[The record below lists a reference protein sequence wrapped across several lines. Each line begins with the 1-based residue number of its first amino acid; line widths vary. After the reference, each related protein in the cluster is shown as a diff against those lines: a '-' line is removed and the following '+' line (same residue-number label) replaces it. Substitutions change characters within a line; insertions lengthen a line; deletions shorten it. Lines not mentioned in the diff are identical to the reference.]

1 MLFIFRTRIRLT
13 SGFQPWW
20 RHDRTAAV
28 GCKQVLARCSH
39 FRPPPRYPSN
49 RASSWD
55 EVRKQG
61 HANGPPPRRRRYGE
75 VSPELSAKAE
85 ASRQPARRSSKS
97 EGGKRRA
104 RERVGESGGEARQRA
119 QRATRPERAG
129 EAASERAW
137 GCRGAKQD
145 SERQRATRPERAG
158 EAARER
164 ACRGVPGGEAPRTR
178 MRPPRLERG
187 TLGLEGRC
195 SIQLSYGRVEALILA
210 QSPVM
215 NGAAGVVPWGRRDV

>member
-1 MLFIFRTRIRLT
+1 MTMLFIFRTRIRLT

-119 QRATRPERAG
+119 QRATR
-129 EAASERAW
+129 
-137 GCRGAKQD
+137 
-145 SERQRATRPERAG
+145 TERAG